1 MSAGKYRGEM
11 SKEEG
16 LERLKGLAA
25 RLGMAPGEI
34 RVRPVKGGGMRLSFS
49 YRGVEIARE
58 CGSQEDREK
67 DFVCLVL
74 WLGDLVR
81 NLERRIETLEEAF
94 YSDGARLLPADT
106 AAAYGETAENLY
118 EGGKTIEQSLELIR
132 RSLDRLGLSV
142 SDVRVTWDEERNK
155 ARLRLR
161 LKSGALVDKVSQRQ
175 RDTAANL
182 AALALWLQARAK
194 NVERGIEQD
203 LDRLFAANLLLPVA
217 AAS

>member
-11 SKEEG
+11 SREEG
-16 LERLKGLAA
+16 LERLKSLAG
-25 RLGMAPGEI
+25 RMGIAPGDI
-34 RVRPVKGGGMRLSFS
+34 KVRPTGGSGMKLGFT
-49 YRGVEIARE
+49 YKGVEIARE
-58 CGSQEDREK
+58 CDSQGDK
-67 DFVCLVL
+67 AKNFICLVL

-106 AAAYGETAENLY
+106 AAYGETAENLY
-118 EGGKTIEQSLELIR
+118 EGEKSIDESLDLIR
-132 RSLDRLGLSV
+132 RSLERLGLSV
-142 SDVRVTWDEERNK
+142 GDVKVTWDKDRNE

-161 LKSGALVDKVSQRQ
+161 LRSGAVVDKVSQGQ
-175 RDTAANL
+175 LDAQKNL
-182 AALALWLQARAK
+182 AALSLWLQARAK

-203 LDRLFAANLLLPVA
+203 LDRLFAANLLP